1 MAKKNTTAAGAPPT
15 QKKQKKQRWY
25 HQVWDVFQ
33 MVRRAQPSIPFV
45 LLGIFL
51 GVVAIGFLIG
61 QIFNQVAYFTFLAVP
76 FALLAAMFV
85 LARRAE
91 TVAYRRIEG
100 EPGAVSAA
108 LGTIKRGW
116 NIEEEPVA
124 IEPRHQDTVFRA
136 VGRPGVVLISEG
148 PAHRVPK
155 LLEGER
161 KRVAR
166 VIPNVPIILLQCGR
180 EEGQVPLP
188 KIAAKVRKQKP
199 QLTKSE
205 VAEVSKRLRAL
216 KSNALPIPK
225 GVDPR
230 RARPDRKGM
239 RGR

>member
-1 MAKKNTTAAGAPPT
+1 MAKKNTTDAGAAPKP
-15 QKKQKKQRWY
+15 KKKRWY
-25 HQVWDVFQ
+25 HQIWEVFQ
-33 MVRRAQPSIPFV
+33 MVRRAQPSITFV
-45 LLGIFL
+45 LLGVFL
-51 GVVAIGFLIG
+51 GVVAIGVAIG
-61 QIFNQVAYFTFLAVP
+61 LIFNQVVYFALMSVP
-76 FALLAAMFV
+76 FGLLAAMFI

-124 IEPRHQDTVFRA
+124 IEPRHQDMVFRA
-136 VGRPGVVLISEG
+136 VGRPGVVLIAEG

-166 VIPNVPIILLQCGR
+166 IVPNVPIVLLQCGR
-180 EEGQVPLP
+180 DEGQIPLP
-188 KIAAKVRKQKP
+188 KIASKVRKQKP
-199 QLTKSE
+199 QLTKNE

-216 KSNALPIPK
+216 KSHALPIPK